1 MSDFQYQ
8 KGDSPLIVSMPH
20 TGLEIPDDIKS
31 NMTDVGKEMIDTD
44 WYIDRLYD
52 FLNDMNVTII
62 GAKYSRYVVDLNRG
76 LAGKS
81 LYPGQNETTLCPT
94 HTFDNEPLYVDGY
107 APDIAARAESYWRPY
122 HDQIKADIVRLKEKH
137 GLVRLWDAHSI
148 KSHVP
153 HLFDGKLPDLNLG
166 TGNGIAANH
175 ALVER
180 LDDII
185 NQSNYSTALNGRFK
199 GGFITRNYG
208 DPENNIDAIQLEISQ
223 ITYMDEAPHIKF
235 QEARANKLRKVL
247 KSLIETLK

>member
-1 MSDFQYQ
+1 MSHFQYQ

-20 TGLEIPDDIKS
+20 IGLEIPDDIKS
-31 NMTDVGKEMIDTD
+31 KMTDVGKEMIDTD

-52 FLNDMNVTII
+52 FLKDMDVTII

-94 HTFDNEPLYVDGY
+94 HTFDDEPLYEDGFT
-107 APDIAARAESYWRPY
+107 PDIATRAEAYWRPY
-122 HDQIKADIVRLKEKH
+122 HDQIKADIARLKEKH
-137 GLVRLWDAHSI
+137 GYVRLWDAHSI

-166 TGNGIAANH
+166 TGNGISADH
-175 ALVER
+175 ALVEK
-180 LDDII
+180 LDNII
-185 NQSNYSTALNGRFK
+185 NQSNYSRALNGRFK
-199 GGFITRNYG
+199 GGYITRNYG
-208 DPENNIDAIQLEISQ
+208 DPTNKIDAIQLEISQ

-235 QEARANKLRKVL
+235 QEPRANNLRKVL
-247 KSLIETLK
+247 KSLIENLM